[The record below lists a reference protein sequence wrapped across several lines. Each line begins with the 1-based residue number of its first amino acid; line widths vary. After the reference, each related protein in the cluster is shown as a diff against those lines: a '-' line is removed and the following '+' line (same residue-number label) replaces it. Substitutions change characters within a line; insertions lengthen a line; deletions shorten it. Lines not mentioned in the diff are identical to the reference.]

1 MRMFY
6 TAIPVGLGLLGL
18 IFLILSLRVV
28 RLRSD
33 LMIELGDGGNE
44 ELRRAIRAH
53 GNFVEY
59 VPICL
64 ILILVAQ
71 GMAVS
76 GWIIL
81 VAIIALVLGRALHA
95 IGLSGNAGPSP
106 GRLVGTLLTWFV
118 LAGMSVVLLVYAALR
133 VW

>member
-1 MRMFY
+1 MFY
-6 TAIPVGLGLLGL
+6 SSIPIGLGLLGL
-18 IFLILSLRVV
+18 ILLFLSLRVV
-28 RLRSD
+28 RLRNN
-33 LMIELGDGGNE
+33 LMIELGDGGND

-53 GNFVEY
+53 ANFVEY

-64 ILILVAQ
+64 LLILVGQ

-81 VAIIALVLGRALHA
+81 VAMIALVVGRALHA

-106 GRLVGTLLTWFV
+106 GRLVGTLLTWVV
-118 LAGMSVVLLVYAALR
+118 LGGMSIVLLVYALLR
-133 VW
+133 LW